1 MNLRQAI
8 SANMRAREALTVQLD
23 AAARTDAGPVPICVA
38 CVGDGTDPATGR
50 PCLRCKGTGTD
61 PDPLAPAGIAVA
73 S

>member
-1 MNLRQAI
+1 MTDTVPTTATPPQA
-8 SANMRAREALTVQLD
+8 
-23 AAARTDAGPVPICVA
+23 PICVA
-38 CVGDGTDPATGR
+38 CVGDRTDPATGR